1 VPVIINE
8 MIANVRPD
16 TEPVATDSSPLQA
29 SGADELAQ
37 KLRMQQAID
46 QERQERLNID

>member
-1 VPVIINE
+1 LPVIINE

-16 TEPVATDSSPLQA
+16 QEPVAGDRAPEIA
-29 SGADELAQ
+29 SGADQLAQ
-37 KLRMQQAID
+37 QLRLQQAID